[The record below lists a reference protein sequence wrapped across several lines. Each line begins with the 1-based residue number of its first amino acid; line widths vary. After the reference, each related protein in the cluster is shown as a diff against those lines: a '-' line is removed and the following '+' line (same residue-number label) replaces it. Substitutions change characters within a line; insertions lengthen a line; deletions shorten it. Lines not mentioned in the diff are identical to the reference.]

1 MFKCYRS
8 RLDPLEKSQ
17 HCSCWGQESGC
28 LQDNRH
34 WQESWQNYAGIAIC
48 EKVSFLTP
56 YGPWMDIL
64 FLSYFPYLLFLI
76 SLIHYRQH
84 SDGMKKLDQAVKDV
98 DYYRQVCVC
107 MWSVLFHNMEYGSMF
122 SQEAENLRTRYND
135 VVMEKQRLDQEVV
148 SLRRWT
154 CKFNEWYI

>member
-1 MFKCYRS
+1 MLQEPS
-8 RLDPLEKSQ
+8 RPSREVTALQLLGTRVWLSPRQSTLTRVLIELCRNCNMRKSKFFNPIS
-17 HCSCWGQESGC
+17 HMGHGHS
-28 LQDNRH
+28 
-34 WQESWQNYAGIAIC
+34 
-48 EKVSFLTP
+48 
-56 YGPWMDIL
+56 IL
-64 FLSYFPYLLFLI
+64 ILSYFPYLLFLI

-148 SLRRWT
+148 SLRR
-154 CKFNEWYI
+154 

>member
-1 MFKCYRS
+1 MLQEPS
-8 RLDPLEKSQ
+8 RPSREVTALQLLGTRVWLSPRQSTLTRVLIELCRNCNMRKSKFFNPI
-17 HCSCWGQESGC
+17 W
-28 LQDNRH
+28 
-34 WQESWQNYAGIAIC
+34 A
-48 EKVSFLTP
+48 
-56 YGPWMDIL
+56 MDIL

-148 SLRRWT
+148 SLRR
-154 CKFNEWYI
+154 

>member
-1 MFKCYRS
+1 MLQEPS
-8 RLDPLEKSQ
+8 RPSREVTALQLLGTRVWLSPRQSTLTRVLTELCRNCNMRKSKFFNPI
-17 HCSCWGQESGC
+17 W
-28 LQDNRH
+28 
-34 WQESWQNYAGIAIC
+34 A
-48 EKVSFLTP
+48 
-56 YGPWMDIL
+56 MDIL
-64 FLSYFPYLLFLI
+64 FLSYFPYLFFLI

-148 SLRRWT
+148 SLRR
-154 CKFNEWYI
+154 